1 MLRFSVLDPNNKS
14 AAEMYAE
21 IDSLT
26 NQDFQQI
33 LAEFR
38 QNIKA
43 DILVVGNVTPKVG
56 SIKTELTIMV
66 IYANM
71 LTIQVVIHM
80 CMLWNDK
87 KKKIYIYII
96 KREFT
101 CTGVHIVL
109 YMSLFRKVLKLWNEF
124 HCFVGQS
131 E

>member
-1 MLRFSVLDPNNKS
+1 MLNCFIRMLRLSVLDPNNKS

-43 DILVVGNVTPKVG
+43 DILVVGNVPPKVG
-56 SIKTELTIMV
+56 SIKSELTIMV
-66 IYANM
+66 IYENM

-80 CMLWNDK
+80 CML
-87 KKKIYIYII
+87 
-96 KREFT
+96 
-101 CTGVHIVL
+101 
-109 YMSLFRKVLKLWNEF
+109 
-124 HCFVGQS
+124 
-131 E
+131 

>member
-66 IYANM
+66 IYANI

-80 CMLWNDK
+80 CILWND

-101 CTGVHIVL
+101 CTYSIIHVV
-109 YMSLFRKVLKLWNEF
+109 V
-124 HCFVGQS
+124 
-131 E
+131 

>member
-1 MLRFSVLDPNNKS
+1 MNNFILTDAIVKQFCLKHTLNCFIRMLRFSVLDPNNKS

-56 SIKTELTIMV
+56 SIKSELTIIV

-80 CMLWNDK
+80 CML
-87 KKKIYIYII
+87 
-96 KREFT
+96 
-101 CTGVHIVL
+101 
-109 YMSLFRKVLKLWNEF
+109 
-124 HCFVGQS
+124 
-131 E
+131 

>member
-56 SIKTELTIMV
+56 SIKSELTIRV

-87 KKKIYIYII
+87 KKDIYLYYKEGIYMYI
-96 KREFT
+96 
-101 CTGVHIVL
+101 
-109 YMSLFRKVLKLWNEF
+109 
-124 HCFVGQS
+124 
-131 E
+131 

>member
-1 MLRFSVLDPNNKS
+1 MLNCFTRMLRFSVLDPNNKS

-56 SIKTELTIMV
+56 SIKSELTIMV

-87 KKKIYIYII
+87 KKRYIFI
-96 KREFT
+96 
-101 CTGVHIVL
+101 L
-109 YMSLFRKVLKLWNEF
+109 
-124 HCFVGQS
+124 
-131 E
+131 

>member
-1 MLRFSVLDPNNKS
+1 MLNCFIRMLRFSVLDPNNKS

-56 SIKTELTIMV
+56 SIKSELTI
-66 IYANM
+66 IAYHYGNLCKYANYPSYY
-71 LTIQVVIHM
+71 THVHVV
-80 CMLWNDK
+80 K
-87 KKKIYIYII
+87 
-96 KREFT
+96 
-101 CTGVHIVL
+101 
-109 YMSLFRKVLKLWNEF
+109 
-124 HCFVGQS
+124 
-131 E
+131 